1 VRDLARRGRSIAV
14 SGFLLGGA
22 IGIISST
29 QTWLTVQRADGG
41 SDILVPGASALP
53 LLAPLSL
60 AVLALG
66 AALSI
71 TGPVLRLV
79 FGVLAGA
86 VALLLG
92 WGALQLMLTTPLSA
106 VASTV
111 TETTGLAG
119 TGALEGVI
127 AAIVPSAWPMIALVG
142 WVLLLLAAVVV
153 LATWRGW
160 KSGGRRYRTDATA
173 SAAPAGPVD
182 AIDSWDEL
190 SRGTDPTR

>member
-1 VRDLARRGRSIAV
+1 MTLVRRGRAIGV

-29 QTWLTVQRADGG
+29 QTWLTVHRAD
-41 SDILVPGASALP
+41 SDVDILVPGASALP

-79 FGVLAGA
+79 FGALAAIGA
-86 VALLLG
+86 VFLG
-92 WGALQLMLTTPLSA
+92 WSTLQVLLAAPVSA
-106 VASTV
+106 VGPTV
-111 TETTGLAG
+111 TEVTGLAG
-119 TGALEGVI
+119 GQALDDLI
-127 AAIVPSAWPMIALVG
+127 DAIVPTAWPGLALGGWVILLVAALV
-142 WVLLLLAAVVV
+142 VLLTGRA
-153 LATWRGW
+153 W
-160 KSGGRRYRTDATA
+160 KRGGRRYRTDAA
-173 SAAPAGPVD
+173 AHAPAGGPVD
-182 AIDSWDEL
+182 AVDSWDDL

>member
-1 VRDLARRGRSIAV
+1 MSLARRGRMIGV

-29 QTWLTVQRADGG
+29 QTWLIVQRADAGAE
-41 SDILVPGASALP
+41 ILVPGASALP

-71 TGPVLRLV
+71 TGPVLRLI
-79 FGVLAGA
+79 FGVLAVAVAALLGWSSVQLLSGDTMGA
-86 VALLLG
+86 VA
-92 WGALQLMLTTPLSA
+92 A
-106 VASTV
+106 TV

-119 TGALEGVI
+119 DTALHDVVASI
-127 AAIVPSAWPMIALVG
+127 TPSAWPVIALVG
-142 WVLLLLAAVVV
+142 WVVLLCAALVVIV
-153 LATWRGW
+153 TGRRW
-160 KSGGRRYRTDATA
+160 KSGGRRYRTDA
-173 SAAPAGPVD
+173 APHESSGPVD
-182 AIDSWDEL
+182 AVDSWDDL

>member
-1 VRDLARRGRSIAV
+1 MDLARRGRAIGV

-29 QTWLTVQRADGG
+29 QTWLTVQRADAGA
-41 SDILVPGASALP
+41 DIFVPGASALP

-79 FGVLAGA
+79 FGLLAGA
-86 VALLLG
+86 VAVFMG
-92 WGALQLMLTTPLSA
+92 WSALHLQLESPLSA

-119 TGALEGVI
+119 PDALAGVI
-127 AAIVPSAWPMIALVG
+127 DTIVPSAWPIIAFVG
-142 WVLLLLAAVVV
+142 WAILLLAAVVV
-153 LATWRGW
+153 VITWRGW
-160 KSGGRRYRTDATA
+160 KRGGRRYRTDAV
-173 SAAPAGPVD
+173 AAATSSGPVD
-182 AIDSWDEL
+182 AIDSWDDL